1 MSRETLETICKF
13 CVDKGLVLLA
23 DEVYQRNVYAE
34 DKEFLSVREQ
44 SEGAERSAFAKGGAR
59 GVSSRQP
66 PSFASLHAPKGGL
79 LLARSL
85 RSAAIK

>member
-34 DKEFLSVREQ
+34 DKEFLSVR
-44 SEGAERSAFAKGGAR
+44 
-59 GVSSRQP
+59 
-66 PSFASLHAPKGGL
+66 
-79 LLARSL
+79 
-85 RSAAIK
+85 